1 MGTNGPPG
9 RIRLLGGVMDPIAPG
24 ELLGRVESSVAAR
37 RGALIANHNAHSL
50 YLLRRDAKLRAF
62 FEAADLI
69 QIDSFPIL
77 FWGGLLGL
85 PLHKGLRSTYLDWR
99 GAFWALA
106 DKGGWRVF
114 YLGGQPGVAD
124 RARDALQRRWP
135 NVVLGSRH
143 GYFDAAPGSK
153 DSREVLEAIAAF
165 DPQVLLVGMG
175 MPRQERWIADN
186 RLALAGMVVL
196 SVGAAFDYEAGA
208 QKTPPRWSGPMG
220 LEWLFRLAA
229 DPLRLSKRYLIEP
242 WFLAPSAAR
251 DMVRAVRGRKRADSP
266 GLQAP

>member
-1 MGTNGPPG
+1 
-9 RIRLLGGVMDPIAPG
+9 VDPIAPP
-24 ELLGRVESSVAAR
+24 EVLQRVENSVAAR
-37 RGALIANHNAHSL
+37 RGAVIANHNAHSL

-124 RARDALQRRWP
+124 RAGEELRARWP
-135 NVVLGSRH
+135 NVILGARH
-143 GYFDAAPGSK
+143 GYFDAAPDSK
-153 DSREVLEAIAAF
+153 DSRDVLEAIAAF

-186 RLALAGMVVL
+186 RPALAGMVVL
-196 SVGAAFDYEAGA
+196 SVGAAFDYEAGV

-229 DPLRLSKRYLIEP
+229 DPLRLYKRYLIEP
-242 WFLAPSAAR
+242 WFLAPSAAH
-251 DMVRAVRGRKRADSP
+251 DVVRAMRGRERADSR
-266 GLQAP
+266 GLEAP

>member
-1 MGTNGPPG
+1 MGTNEPPG
-9 RIRLLGGVMDPIAPG
+9 RIRLLGGEVDPIAPA
-24 ELLGRVESSVAAR
+24 EVLRRVECSVAAGH
-37 RGALIANHNAHSL
+37 GALIANHNAHSL
-50 YLLRRDAKLRAF
+50 YLLRRDSKLRAF
-62 FEAADLI
+62 FQAADLI

-85 PLHKGLRSTYLDWR
+85 PLDKGLRSTYLDWR

-106 DKGGWRVF
+106 DKARWRVF

-124 RARDALQRRWP
+124 RAGEALRRRWP
-135 NVVLGSRH
+135 NVSLAARH

-153 DSREVLEAIAAF
+153 DGREVLDAIAAF
-165 DPQVLLVGMG
+165 NPQVLLVGMG
-175 MPRQERWIADN
+175 MPRQEHWIADN
-186 RLALAGMVVL
+186 RPALAGMVVL

-242 WFLAPSAAR
+242 WFLVPSAAG
-251 DMVRAVRGRKRADSP
+251 DVARAMRGRQRTESG
-266 GLQAP
+266 GLRGP

>member
-9 RIRLLGGVMDPIAPG
+9 RIRLLGGEVDPIAPA
-24 ELLGRVESSVAAR
+24 ELLRRVESSVAAG

-50 YLLRRDAKLRAF
+50 YLLRRDSKLRAF

-69 QIDSFPIL
+69 QIDSFPVL

-85 PLHKGLRSTYLDWR
+85 PLDKGLRSTYLDWR

-114 YLGGQPGVAD
+114 YLGGQPGDAD
-124 RARDALQRRWP
+124 RAGEGLRRRWP
-135 NVVLGSRH
+135 NVSLASRH

-153 DSREVLEAIAAF
+153 QNHEVLEAIAAF
-165 DPQVLLVGMG
+165 NPQVLLVGMG
-175 MPRQERWIADN
+175 MPRQEHWIADN
-186 RLALAGMVVL
+186 RPALAGMVVL

-220 LEWLFRLAA
+220 LEWLFRLVA

-242 WFLAPSAAR
+242 WFLAPSAAS
-251 DMVRAVRGRKRADSP
+251 DVVRAVRGRERADRR